1 MELASV
7 VCIDALKEA
16 LDPEKVCQA
25 EPKNKCDALKKLC
38 DKYKGTIWPGGILD
52 TCLCSVLLSL
62 SHDEGEK
69 FVEECKAIG
78 GEPMGIVQ
86 CSI

>member
-38 DKYKGTIWPGGILD
+38 DKYKGTMMKERNSWKNVKPSVVNQWV
-52 TCLCSVLLSL
+52 LCNVLYR
-62 SHDEGEK
+62 
-69 FVEECKAIG
+69 
-78 GEPMGIVQ
+78 
-86 CSI
+86 